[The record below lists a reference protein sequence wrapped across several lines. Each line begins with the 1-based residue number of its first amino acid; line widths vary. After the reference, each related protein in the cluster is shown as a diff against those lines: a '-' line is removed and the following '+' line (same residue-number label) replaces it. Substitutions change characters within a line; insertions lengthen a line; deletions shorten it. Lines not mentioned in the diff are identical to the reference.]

1 MGQGGQQQAD
11 QFGLPIRPRLGE
23 DVLNLP
29 ARRFLGDVQKVG
41 DLLEAVAIGE
51 NRCESRLGVR
61 EGIELT
67 KRLCDSAHLVF
78 RVTNR

>member
-11 QFGLPIRPRLGE
+11 QIGLPIRPRLGE
-23 DVLNLP
+23 DVLNPP
-29 ARRFLGDVQKVG
+29 AHRFLGDAQKVG
-41 DLLEAVAIGE
+41 DLVEAVAIDE
-51 NRCESRLGVR
+51 HLCESRLGVR

-67 KRLCDSAHLVF
+67 KHLCDSAHLVF